1 MGDSRILLIQRI
13 GGVLQNY
20 YRDVRAIL
28 LA

>member
-20 YRDVRAIL
+20 YRDVRVIL